1 MTPSH
6 YAADLLRTLGFENT
20 AIAATDAR
28 SAAQLW
34 AQSGAQFLTGTP
46 EGPPLTCPAPLA
58 SCAQGAWIALA
69 ALSGGALD
77 PHFSAHQLLGERA
90 ALLGLRRQGAIS
102 PGGACRLL
110 DCADGTLALNLPR
123 ADDWQLLPAWLEQ
136 QIDTWDDLAVAL
148 RNRSCDELEERG
160 RLLGLAVAVSRPPAV
175 RGAGNGAHRSRG
187 DAHWFR
193 ATHGSFAA
201 AQVAAAQSATRRAK
215 PLVIDLSSLW
225 AGPLCTQLLAAL
237 GARVIK
243 VESLSRPDGAR
254 LGPAAFFELLN
265 GPKQSVALDLAQHS
279 GRRQL
284 AALLHCADIVVESA
298 RPRGLEQMGIQ
309 AADIV
314 RAGQGRVWLS
324 LTGYGRDAPMRDW
337 IAYGDDAGVAAG
349 LSWLLRAQ
357 HGCTVFCGDAI
368 ADPLAGL
375 HAALLAWATWLRGG
389 GALLGV
395 SLHDVLAHCIASG
408 QADDDAAPATF
419 PAALPVARDV
429 PTAAP
434 ALGAS
439 TEEVLR
445 EFGIAR

>member
-6 YAADLLRTLGFENT
+6 YAHDLLRTLGFEHT
-20 AIAATDAR
+20 PIAATDTR

-34 AQSGAQFLTGTP
+34 AKSGAQFLTGTP
-46 EGPPLTCPAPLA
+46 EGLPLPCPAPLA

-69 ALSGGALD
+69 ALAGGALD
-77 PHFSAHQLLGERA
+77 PHFPAYQLLGERA

-102 PGGACRLL
+102 PGGACRLV

-136 QIDTWDDLAVAL
+136 QIETWGDLAVAL
-148 RNRSCDELEERG
+148 RDRRCDELVERG

-175 RGAGNGAHRSRG
+175 RAAGS

-193 ATHGSFAA
+193 ATHRSFAA

-254 LGPAAFFELLN
+254 LGPAAFFDLLN
-265 GPKQSVALDLAQHS
+265 GPKQSVALDLAQDS

-284 AALLHCADIVVESA
+284 AALLQYADIVVESA
-298 RPRGLEQMGIQ
+298 RPRGLEQMGIE

-324 LTGYGRDAPMRDW
+324 LTGYGRDLPTRDW

-389 GALLGV
+389 SALLDV
-395 SLHDVLAHCIASG
+395 SLYGVLAHCIASG
-408 QADDDAAPATF
+408 PADDAAPATF
-419 PAALPVARDV
+419 PAALPMARDV

-439 TEEVLR
+439 TEAVLR